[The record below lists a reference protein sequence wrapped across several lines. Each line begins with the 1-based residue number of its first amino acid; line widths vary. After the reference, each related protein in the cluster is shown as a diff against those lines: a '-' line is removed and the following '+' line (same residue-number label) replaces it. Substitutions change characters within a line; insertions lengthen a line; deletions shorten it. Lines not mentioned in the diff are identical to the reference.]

1 MVFGSLIAF
10 SAYIWLLHHVR
21 PALAGSYAYVNP
33 VIAVLLGAALNGEQF
48 GWRDFL
54 AMAVILLGVVVL
66 TMARTW
72 KK

>member
-1 MVFGSLIAF
+1 
-10 SAYIWLLHHVR
+10 VR

-33 VIAVLLGAALNGEQF
+33 VIAVLLGAALNGERF

-66 TMARTW
+66 TMARTR

>member
-1 MVFGSLIAF
+1 
-10 SAYIWLLHHVR
+10 
-21 PALAGSYAYVNP
+21 
-33 VIAVLLGAALNGEQF
+33 VLLGAALNGERF

-66 TMARTW
+66 TMARTR